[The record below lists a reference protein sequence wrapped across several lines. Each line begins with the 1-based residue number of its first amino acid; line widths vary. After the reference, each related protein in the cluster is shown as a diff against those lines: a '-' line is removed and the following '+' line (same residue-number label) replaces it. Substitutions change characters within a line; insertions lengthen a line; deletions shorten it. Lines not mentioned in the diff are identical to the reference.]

1 MKDNKYLI
9 VNADD
14 FGLSPGVNRGIMQAH
29 VHGIVTSASLMTR
42 AEGAAEAARYAK
54 MHYDFSLGLHVDLG
68 EWYCIEGVWTPVYL
82 VVDLEDAGKVRTEV
96 IRQLAAFNRLVG
108 RDPTHIDTHQHVHL
122 REPVRE
128 VLASIAEEI
137 GVPLRQVGG
146 RINYCGNFY
155 GQTEQGEPL
164 PDAITVEGLI
174 RTLALLPE
182 GLTELACHP
191 AMRIDVDTMYNVER
205 MRELR
210 TLCDPRVR
218 DAITALDIELCS
230 FKKIPQY
237 FAGEKR

>member
-1 MKDNKYLI
+1 MKESKYLI

-14 FGLSPGVNRGIMQAH
+14 FGLSPGVNRGIMHAH
-29 VHGIVTSASLMTR
+29 IHGIVTSASLMTR
-42 AEGAAEAARYAK
+42 AEGATEAARYAK
-54 MHYDFSLGLHVDLG
+54 THYDLSLGLHVDLG
-68 EWYCIEGVWTPVYL
+68 EWYCLESVWTPVYQ
-82 VVDLEDAGKVRTEV
+82 VVDIEDSGEVRTEV
-96 IRQLAAFNRLVG
+96 VHQLAAFNRLVG

-128 VLASIAEEI
+128 VLTAIAEEI

-146 RINYCGNFY
+146 RVNYCGNFY

-164 PDAITVEGLI
+164 PDAITVESLI
-174 RTLALLPE
+174 RTLMLLPE

-191 AMRIDVDTMYNVER
+191 AMRIDFDTMYNVER
-205 MRELR
+205 VTELR

-230 FKKIPQY
+230 FKRIPQH
-237 FAGEKR
+237 FVGEKR